1 MGPRNIRRPS
11 NATASIG
18 LLLFALPISVALA
31 AGPTVGNPTT
41 NRKSVDTYSDFTVI
55 DTNHPVNASG
65 ALSKFQYYAA
75 NRNAFEFVLVD
86 KNNVVQW
93 ISPPILPSGEGA
105 GTYAAE
111 KPVPVQA
118 GWNLGVHS
126 ESTGVIPFDQPGARI
141 VSTANNSGAP
151 TVGSAIKPFNI
162 PSGTFARVYSISAQ

>member
-1 MGPRNIRRPS
+1 MGARNVRRVLS
-11 NATASIG
+11 AMVSIG
-18 LLLFALPISVALA
+18 PLLFALPIAIALA

-41 NRKSVDTYSDFTVI
+41 KRKSVDTYSDFTVI

-65 ALSKFQYYAA
+65 DLTTFQYYAA
-75 NRNAFEFVLVD
+75 NRNPFEFVLVD
-86 KNNVVQW
+86 KNNVVRW

-105 GTYAAE
+105 GSYTAE

-141 VSTANNSGAP
+141 VSTPNNSGTP